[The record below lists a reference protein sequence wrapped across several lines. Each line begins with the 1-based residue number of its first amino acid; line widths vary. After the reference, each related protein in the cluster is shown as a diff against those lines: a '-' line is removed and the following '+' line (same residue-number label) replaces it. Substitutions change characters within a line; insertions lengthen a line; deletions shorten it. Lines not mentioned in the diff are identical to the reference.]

1 MTAWA
6 SEYISKL
13 KKGETVKFRPFGKS
27 MEGKISSGQLC
38 TVEPIP
44 DKSQLKP
51 GNIVL
56 CTVKSN
62 QYLHL
67 IKDISKN
74 GKILIGNNKGY
85 NNGWIFDCYIWG
97 ICTNIED

>member
-6 SEYISKL
+6 SDYISKL
-13 KKGETVKFRPFGKS
+13 KKGETVQFRPFGRS

-38 TVEPIP
+38 TVEPIV
-44 DKSQLKP
+44 DKNKLKT
-51 GNIVL
+51 GDIVL

-74 GKILIGNNKGY
+74 GKFLIGNNKGY
-85 NNGWIFDCYIWG
+85 NNGWIDRCYIWG
-97 ICTNIED
+97 ICIKIEE